1 MIRLAATIFL
11 FTLLMNNNTVN
22 AQKFKTVDD
31 SLAYSLGVLIANNL
45 RQEGFGDLDVDMI
58 SAGLKSALKGEPT
71 LLSPD
76 QCNTIVREQS
86 TARKAKQAGS
96 VKEAG
101 EKFLAA
107 NKNRPGVISLD
118 NGLQYEILK
127 AGDGKK
133 PKATDKV
140 LVHYHGTL
148 IDGTVFDSSVER
160 GESISFPLNQV
171 IRGWTEILQL
181 MPVGSK
187 WKVYIPYDLAYGDR
201 GAGGAIK
208 PYSALIF
215 EIELLGIE

>member
-1 MIRLAATIFL
+1 MIRITATIFL
-11 FTLLMNNNTVN
+11 FTLLMNNTVS

-31 SLAYSLGVLIANNL
+31 SLAYSLGVLIAGNL
-45 RQEGFGDLDVDMI
+45 RQEGFGDLDADMI

-71 LLSPD
+71 LLSPE
-76 QCNTIVREQS
+76 QCNAIVREQS
-86 TARKAKQAGS
+86 TARKSKQHDS

-107 NKNRPGVISLD
+107 NKSRPGVISLD

-133 PKATDKV
+133 PNATDKV

-208 PYSALIF
+208 PFSALIF

>member
-1 MIRLAATIFL
+1 MIRITATIFL
-11 FTLLMNNNTVN
+11 FTLLMNNTVN

-107 NKNRPGVISLD
+107 NKSRPGVISLD
-118 NGLQYEILK
+118 NGLQYEIIK
-127 AGDGKK
+127 AGNGPK

-171 IRGWTEILQL
+171 IKGWTEILQL

>member
-1 MIRLAATIFL
+1 MIRITATIFL
-11 FTLLMNNNTVN
+11 FTLLMNNTVS

-31 SLAYSLGVLIANNL
+31 SLAYSLGVLIAGNL
-45 RQEGFGDLDVDMI
+45 RQEGFGDLDADMI

-76 QCNTIVREQS
+76 QCNALVREQS

-107 NKNRPGVISLD
+107 NKSRPGVISLD

-148 IDGTVFDSSVER
+148 IDGTIFDSSVDR

-171 IRGWTEILQL
+171 IKGWTEILQL

-208 PYSALIF
+208 PFSALIF

>member
-1 MIRLAATIFL
+1 MIRITATIFL
-11 FTLLMNNNTVN
+11 FTLLMNNTVS

-31 SLAYSLGVLIANNL
+31 SLAYSLGVLIAGNL
-45 RQEGFGDLDVDMI
+45 RQEGFGDLNADMI

-71 LLSPD
+71 LLSPE

-86 TARKAKQAGS
+86 TARKAKQQGS
-96 VKEAG
+96 VKDAG

-107 NKNRPGVISLD
+107 NKSRPGVISLD

-171 IRGWTEILQL
+171 IKGWTEILQL